1 MCATP
6 PASTPAVSPP
16 PAFFEELHVRRPRGK
31 KRRRPRRRFSSAP
44 DDDSATL
51 EEPQDTM
58 VCQFVGHLSS
68 NFVRLRQQMNR
79 GPGTEQQ
86 PIQCRPWL
94 SSAGHKLRHGVLVF
108 RQSLRG
114 VRSRKGWPRAE
125 VTSPWA

>member
-1 MCATP
+1 MRHPSGLNPRGQPPPPLSSKNCMCA
-6 PASTPAVSPP
+6 ARAEKNGAGRDAVFQ
-16 PAFFEELHVRRPRGK
+16 ALR
-31 KRRRPRRRFSSAP
+31 
-44 DDDSATL
+44 TTTQL

-86 PIQCRPWL
+86 PIQCRSWL